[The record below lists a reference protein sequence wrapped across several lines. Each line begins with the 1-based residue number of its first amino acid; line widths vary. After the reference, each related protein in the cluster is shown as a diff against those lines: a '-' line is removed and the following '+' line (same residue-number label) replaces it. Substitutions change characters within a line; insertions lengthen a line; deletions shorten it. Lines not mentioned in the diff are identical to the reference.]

1 VTGADLLA
9 PEFVADPY
17 PVLARLRAAEPVHW
31 SEAVGGWLVTSYA
44 DVLATMKH
52 PPVYSNEGRLGRSV
66 DYLPAEKRA
75 GLTAFADHY
84 RTKGLLHADPPDHTR
99 LRRLV
104 LQAFSPRV
112 VAGLRPR
119 IEAIVADLLAA
130 VRPAGRMEVIGDLA
144 AALPVTVLTELL
156 GVPRSD
162 GAAMRRWAD
171 AILAF
176 QGVNR
181 PPEPVLL
188 AAQAALVE
196 ARAYLAD
203 LLAHRRRSPG
213 DDLVSLLAGGEL
225 SDAEIVN
232 TGITFLTAGHET
244 TTSLIGNGLWL
255 LLAEPARWAALVADP
270 GLIPTALEEIVRYE
284 SPVSRQPRRVARDA
298 VLHGVGLKSGDMVFQ
313 MLNAANRDP
322 AVFAD
327 PDRVDL
333 ARNPNKHLGF
343 GHGVHFCVGAPLSRI
358 EGEVALR
365 ALVEHAP
372 GLRLPDP
379 TPDWDLAKAN
389 SRVLRRLDV
398 EF

>member
-1 VTGADLLA
+1 VTDLLA

-17 PVLARLRAAEPVHW
+17 PVLARLRAEEPVHW

-44 DVLATMKH
+44 DVLVTMKH
-52 PPVYSNEGRLGRSV
+52 PPVYSNEGRLGRAAA
-66 DYLPAEKRA
+66 YLPADKRA
-75 GLTAFADHY
+75 RLTAFEEHY

-112 VAGLRPR
+112 VGGLRPR
-119 IEAIVADLLAA
+119 IEDVVAGLLDAA
-130 VRPAGRMEVIGDLA
+130 EDAGRMEVIGDLA
-144 AALPVTVLTELL
+144 SALPVTVLTELL

-162 GAAMRRWAD
+162 GATVRRWAD

-181 PPEPVLL
+181 PPEDVLL
-188 AAQAALVE
+188 AAQDALVE

-203 LLAHRRRSPG
+203 LLALRRRSPG
-213 DDLVSLLAGGEL
+213 EDLVSLMAGGAL

-255 LLAEPARWAALVADP
+255 LLSEPSRWAALVADP
-270 GLIPTALEEIVRYE
+270 SLIGTALEEVVRYE
-284 SPVSRQPRRVARDA
+284 SPVARQPRRVARDA
-298 VLHGVGLKSGDMVFQ
+298 VLGGATLRAGDMVFQ

-327 PDRVDL
+327 PDRFDL
-333 ARNPNKHLGF
+333 ARTPNKHLGF
-343 GHGVHFCVGAPLSRI
+343 GHGIHFCVGAPLSRL

-365 ALVEHAP
+365 ALIT
-372 GLRLPDP
+372 RLPTLHLTDP
-379 TPDWDLAKAN
+379 TPDWDLAKPN
-389 SRVLRRLDV
+389 SRVLRRLDAS
-398 EF
+398 F